1 MRARGLLNKIEELD
15 NLFIVFMNNQRYVIG
30 IDIGTTSTKAV
41 LFTTTGNTVFKYS
54 VGYSLY
60 TPTPTAAEQD
70 PEEILSAVITAV
82 RAVIT
87 NSKIYPTQ
95 LICLS
100 FSTAMHTLIA
110 VDAEGKL
117 LSKSITWA
125 DNRSAKWAKQIKQEQ
140 QGHEIYLRTGTP
152 IHPMSPFV
160 KLVWLRNEQ
169 PELFKRAVKFI
180 SIKEYIFYRF
190 FQQYVV
196 DYSIASATG
205 MLNLKNL
212 NWDGEALEIAG
223 ITAAQLSELVPT
235 THILRP
241 IQAEFAQAMGIP
253 ADTPTVI
260 GANDGGLSNLGVG
273 AIKPGIVA
281 VTVGTSGA
289 IRAVV
294 EQPITDPQQRLFCYA
309 LTEKQ
314 WLVGGAVNN
323 GGIALR
329 WVREQLT
336 DTEVR
341 AAQRLGKDP
350 YELITMLAETVPPG
364 CEGLIFHPYLM
375 GERSPLWDANARGSF
390 FGLTLN
396 HTKAHLVRAVLEGIV
411 FNLALVLQAL
421 EDFIGNAKG
430 IQATG
435 GFARSQLWRQM
446 MADVFAREVT
456 VPEQYESSCLGAAV
470 LGLYALKEI
479 PSLDIVSQMIG
490 ETYKHQPLTANVQ
503 TYQKILPIYTHIL
516 QTLQGEYES
525 IAQLQTELSSTI
537 H

>member
-1 MRARGLLNKIEELD
+1 
-15 NLFIVFMNNQRYVIG
+15 MNNQRYIIG

-41 LFTTTGNTVFKYS
+41 LFTAKGNTVCSYA

-60 TPTPTAAEQD
+60 TPTNGAAEQD
-70 PEEILSAVITAV
+70 PGEIFSAVITTV
-82 RAVIT
+82 RKVIA
-87 NSKIYPTQ
+87 NSQIEPTQ
-95 LICLS
+95 LIGLS
-100 FSTAMHTLIA
+100 FSAAMHSLIA

-125 DNRSAKWAKQIKQEQ
+125 DNRSARWAERIKQEQ
-140 QGHEIYLRTGTP
+140 HGHEIYLRTGTP
-152 IHPMSPFV
+152 IHSMSPFV
-160 KLVWLRNEQ
+160 KLVWLRNEH
-169 PELFKRAVKFI
+169 PEIFEKTAKFI
-180 SIKEYIFYRF
+180 SIKEYVFYQF

-205 MLNLKNL
+205 LLNLQEL
-212 NWDGEALEIAG
+212 DWDREALDIAG
-223 ITAAQLSELVPT
+223 ITVAKLSELVPT
-235 THILRP
+235 THILKP
-241 IQAEFAQAMGIP
+241 IHAQLAQAMGIP

-260 GANDGGLSNLGVG
+260 GANDGVLSNLGVG

-281 VTVGTSGA
+281 ITVGTSGA
-289 IRAVV
+289 VRAMV
-294 EQPITDPQQRLFCYA
+294 ERPMTDSQERLFCYA

-329 WVREQLT
+329 WVRDQLT

-350 YELITMLAETVPPG
+350 YDLITMLAETVPPG
-364 CEGLIFHPYLM
+364 SGGLIFHPYLM
-375 GERSPLWDANARGSF
+375 GERSPIWDANARGSF
-390 FGLTLN
+390 FGLSLN

-411 FNLALVLQAL
+411 FNLSLVLQAL
-421 EDFIGNAKG
+421 EDFTGKAER

-446 MADVFAREVT
+446 MADVLEREVT

-470 LGLYALKEI
+470 LGLYALHEI
-479 PSLDIVSQMIG
+479 SSLNIVSEMIG
-490 ETYKHQPLTANVQ
+490 ETYRHQPIAANAA
-503 TYQKILPIYTHIL
+503 TYKKILPIYTRLL
-516 QTLQGEYES
+516 QRFQGEYES
-525 IAQLQTELSSTI
+525 IAKLQAELM

>member
-1 MRARGLLNKIEELD
+1 
-15 NLFIVFMNNQRYVIG
+15 MNNQRYIIG

-41 LFTTTGNTVFKYS
+41 LFTTTGNTICKYS
-54 VGYSLY
+54 VGYPLY
-60 TPTPTAAEQD
+60 TRTPNTAEQD
-70 PEEILSAVITAV
+70 PEEILSAVITTV

-87 NSKIYPTQ
+87 SSKISLAQ
-95 LICLS
+95 LIGLS
-100 FSTAMHTLIA
+100 FSSAMHTLIA

-117 LSKSITWA
+117 LSKSMTWA
-125 DNRSAKWAKQIKQEQ
+125 DNRSAKWTKRIKQEQ

-160 KLVWLRNEQ
+160 KLVWLRNEH
-169 PELFKRAVKFI
+169 PELFKQAKKFI
-180 SIKEYIFYRF
+180 SIKEYIFYQF
-190 FQQYVV
+190 FQQYVI

-205 MLNLKNL
+205 LLNLKKL
-212 NWDGEALEIAG
+212 NWDKEALEVAG
-223 ITAAQLSELVPT
+223 ITADQLSELVPT
-235 THILRP
+235 THILKP
-241 IQAEFAQAMGIP
+241 IHTEFAQAMGIP

-273 AIKPGIVA
+273 AIAPGIVA

-294 EQPITDPQQRLFCYA
+294 EQPITDSQERLFCYA

-314 WLVGGAVNN
+314 WLVGGAVSN

-329 WVREQLT
+329 WVRDQLT

-350 YELITMLAETVPPG
+350 YEFITMLAETVPPG
-364 CEGLIFHPYLM
+364 SEGLLFHPYLM

-390 FGLTLN
+390 FGLNLN

-411 FNLALVLQAL
+411 FNLSLVLQAL
-421 EDFIGNAKG
+421 EDAIGTAER

-435 GFARSQLWRQM
+435 GLVRSQLWRQM
-446 MADVFAREVT
+446 MADIFDRDVT
-456 VPEQYESSCLGAAV
+456 VPEQYESSCLGAAI
-470 LGLYALKEI
+470 LGLYALHEI
-479 PSLDIVSQMIG
+479 SSLDIAPQIRG
-490 ETYKHQPLTANVQ
+490 ETYQHQPLTANVE
-503 TYQKILPIYTHIL
+503 TYQKILPIYTRLL
-516 QTLQGEYES
+516 QTLQGEYEH
-525 IAQLQTELSSTI
+525 IAQLQTELSRHS
-537 H
+537 